1 MKHRTIYN
9 LLALLTIF
17 VILVPVSGDYF
28 KEGDVMY
35 TGTIQIEANDYSS
48 ILLNVSDTNRDM
60 GVGAMIVDIGTNVSI
75 HSLRMVLLYNETATP
90 VDIND
95 TSVYNYR
102 TSYKGFV
109 IDQPIPVINSTVYT
123 PYYII
128 PSDDPNDS
136 PDIIKLVFY
145 NYNSTPVEYNLTITY
160 TENIT
165 EYDTASATSHS
176 ISVSTVN
183 VRYPA
188 GSWLLFVPIIPVAI
202 RRRIRK

>member
-17 VILVPVSGDYF
+17 VVLVPVSGEYF

-48 ILLNVSDTNRDM
+48 ILLNVSDTNW
-60 GVGAMIVDIGTNVSI
+60 GIGAMIVDFGTNVSI
-75 HSLRMVLLYNETATP
+75 LRMVLLYNESETP

-95 TSVYNYR
+95 TSVYNYE
-102 TSYKGFV
+102 TSYKGV
-109 IDQPIPVINSTVYT
+109 IIYQPVFVINSSYLYT
-123 PYYII
+123 PYHII

-145 NYNSTPVEYNLTITY
+145 NYNSIPVEYNLTITY

-165 EYDTASATSHS
+165 EYATASATSHS